1 MPKIRE
7 TVFTYLE
14 RIGKVQNQMK
24 KPIVLSTEVKI
35 ATLRD
40 GDVEKT
46 PIAWPLFDGYNMFYI
61 VKVPPKKRVR
71 RHSHDEDVFRFVVK
85 GSLVINGD
93 VKVKEGMW
101 FVIKSNTPYG
111 IETET
116 GYTAFVGYGK
126 VCRCPGPGGMH
137 QVAMR
142 RSARSKK

>member
-24 KPIVLSTEVKI
+24 RPIVLSTQVNI
-35 ATLRD
+35 ATLKD
-40 GDVEKT
+40 GDVEKI

-71 RHSHDEDVFRFVVK
+71 RHSHDEDVFRFIVK
-85 GSLVINGD
+85 GSLIINGD
-93 VKVKEGMW
+93 IRVREGMW
-101 FVIKSNTPYG
+101 FVVRANTSYE

-116 GYTAFVGYGK
+116 GYTAFSGYGAQCVTPDRK
-126 VCRCPGPGGMH
+126 GLHTVTR
-137 QVAMR
+137 
-142 RSARSKK
+142 

>member
-1 MPKIRE
+1 MPKTRE

-24 KPIVLSTEVKI
+24 GPIVLSTNVKI
-35 ATLRD
+35 ATLKD
-40 GDVEKT
+40 GDVEKI

-93 VKVKEGMW
+93 IRVKEGMW
-101 FVIKSNTPYG
+101 FVIRANTRYE

-116 GYTAFVGYGK
+116 GYTAFAGYGAECFTPHRK
-126 VCRCPGPGGMH
+126 GMH
-137 QVAMR
+137 TVAR
-142 RSARSKK
+142 

>member
-24 KPIVLSTEVKI
+24 RPIVLSTNVKI
-35 ATLRD
+35 ATLKD
-40 GDVEKT
+40 GDVEKI

-85 GSLVINGD
+85 GSLIINGD
-93 VKVKEGMW
+93 IRVREGMW
-101 FVIKSNTPYG
+101 FVVRANTPYE

-116 GYTAFVGYGK
+116 GYTVFSGYGAQCFTADRK
-126 VCRCPGPGGMH
+126 GLHTVTR
-137 QVAMR
+137 
-142 RSARSKK
+142 